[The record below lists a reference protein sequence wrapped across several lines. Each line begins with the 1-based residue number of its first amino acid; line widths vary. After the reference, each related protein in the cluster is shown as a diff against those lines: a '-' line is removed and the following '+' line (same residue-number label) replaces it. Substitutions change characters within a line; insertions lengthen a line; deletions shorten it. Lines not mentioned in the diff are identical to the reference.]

1 MSHIDKLIAD
11 LCPNGIE
18 FIKIEDLF
26 DLKNGYTPSKSNS
39 SFWENGTVPWFRMED
54 IRANGRVLSHSLQQ
68 ISESGVKGGKLFPPN
83 SLLVAT
89 SATIGEH
96 ALITVPHLSNQRF
109 TSLSVKNK
117 WTDQVDIKFLYHY
130 AFILDKWCRANTTT
144 SSFASVDMTGFKNFP
159 IPIPPLEVQ
168 REIVRVLDKFTQL
181 EAELEAELEAR
192 RRQYEYYRDHLLTFS
207 EEATLPR
214 LPLSEVAL
222 IVRGASPRPIRKF
235 LTSDKSGV
243 PWIKIGDVAAAD
255 KYITTTAERITEAGA
270 AKSRR
275 VSPGDFVLS
284 NSMSFGRPFIMKIEG
299 CVHDGWLVISNFD
312 ESFVPDFLYH
322 LLRSQPIQEEFVRRA
337 GSGGAVSNLNS
348 DTVKA
353 LTVPIPPLREQ
364 RRIVSILDKFDSLVN
379 DLSIG
384 LPAELAARRKQYEYY
399 RDRLLTFEEKR

>member
-54 IRANGRVLSHSLQQ
+54 IRTNGRVLSHSLQQ

-109 TSLSVKNK
+109 TSLSVKHK

-192 RRQYEYYRDHLLTFS
+192 RRQYEHYRAILL
-207 EEATLPR
+207 
-214 LPLSEVAL
+214 
-222 IVRGASPRPIRKF
+222 
-235 LTSDKSGV
+235 
-243 PWIKIGDVAAAD
+243 
-255 KYITTTAERITEAGA
+255 
-270 AKSRR
+270 
-275 VSPGDFVLS
+275 
-284 NSMSFGRPFIMKIEG
+284 SFGNKIEWTTLG
-299 CVHDGWLVISNFD
+299 NIATIGTGSHDTKNAVPDGEYVFYARGREPLRLDSFDFD
-312 ESFVPDFLYH
+312 ENAIITAGDGVGVGKVFHFATGKYALHQRAYRIAPHKGVDTRYVYHYLVSDFSNYLKQTSVH
-322 LLRSQPIQEEFVRRA
+322 ASVTSLRRPMFI
-337 GSGGAVSNLNS
+337 
-348 DTVKA
+348 KY
-353 LTVPIPPLREQ
+353 PIPLPPLEEQ
-364 RRIVSILDKFDSLVN
+364 RRIVSVLDKFDSLVS
-379 DLSIG
+379 DLTIG

>member
-54 IRANGRVLSHSLQQ
+54 IRTNGRVLSQSLQQ

-117 WTDQVDIKFLYHY
+117 WTDQVDLKFLYHY

-192 RRQYEYYRDHLLTFS
+192 RRQYDMARRTLLGKCKKFPILSLGKACAIKAGNLISKSVIEKSPGPYPVINSGREPLGFTSLYNTEDNPLGITSRGAGVGSVTWCLGRYFRGSLNYSVTIREPRILDTRFLFHTLNEYQKEIKSLCTFEGIPALNKKKLEKLEIPAPS
-207 EEATLPR
+207 LDIQK
-214 LPLSEVAL
+214 EVAL
-222 IVRGASPRPIRKF
+222 
-235 LTSDKSGV
+235 T
-243 PWIKIGDVAAAD
+243 
-255 KYITTTAERITEAGA
+255 
-270 AKSRR
+270 
-275 VSPGDFVLS
+275 
-284 NSMSFGRPFIMKIEG
+284 
-299 CVHDGWLVISNFD
+299 
-312 ESFVPDFLYH
+312 
-322 LLRSQPIQEEFVRRA
+322 
-337 GSGGAVSNLNS
+337 
-348 DTVKA
+348 
-353 LTVPIPPLREQ
+353 
-364 RRIVSILDKFDSLVN
+364 LDKLEVFVN
-379 DLSIG
+379 DLSVG